1 MDTTSV
7 AFVYH
12 LCSREM
18 RGTTLLPLNGLKDRY
33 PDVYAR
39 ERKKW
44 EGRESVLDWV
54 VPGLGVPWA
63 DTVNLSGLDP
73 RLLMAARVRL
83 GVPFSRLLERPLARI
98 PIERIA
104 AMPAVVYNSAT
115 HWINSSPG
123 EDVPLTPPDT
133 EFAQFDPETYSEPR
147 EVPQLHVDY
156 LLRQKSRGQLA
167 LGFVSCGTCSSPARS
182 TCLESISS
190 RWKRRP
196 RAAKEGLVQCGECRA
211 GHGSVPGLVGHPRIL
226 QGFGGSGKLGIS
238 APTRGAES

>member
-18 RGTTLLPLNGLKDRY
+18 RGTTLLPLNGLRDRY

-44 EGRESVLDWV
+44 DGRESVLDWV

-104 AMPAVVYNSAT
+104 ALPAVVYNSAT

-133 EFAQFDPETYSEPR
+133 EFAQFDPENYSEPR

-167 LGFVSCGTCSSPARS
+167 LGFVFVRHVLVAGPVDLSGIDLIEMEAPPPSS
-182 TCLESISS
+182 
-190 RWKRRP
+190 
-196 RAAKEGLVQCGECRA
+196 
-211 GHGSVPGLVGHPRIL
+211 
-226 QGFGGSGKLGIS
+226 
-238 APTRGAES
+238 